1 MPQIPNTDLTLTEAE
16 IQKQN
21 KEEFEVPERFQNII
35 NTGRTKGLHK
45 DSPLILQPHQGYYR
59 EEDEIRTEFLKERV
73 NTGRLRNKEGKL
85 PVPPIEYS
93 YFIEDETTK
102 NKNDY
107 RNSDEHK
114 KYFNK
119 NGKNITIDLDD
130 CSILTKEM
138 LQEKN

>member
-21 KEEFEVPERFQNII
+21 KEEFEIPERFQNII

-45 DSPLILQPHQGYYR
+45 DSPLILQPHQGYY
-59 EEDEIRTEFLKERV
+59 KA
-73 NTGRLRNKEGKL
+73 
-85 PVPPIEYS
+85 
-93 YFIEDETTK
+93 EDETTK

-107 RNSDEHK
+107 KNSDEYK

-119 NGKNITIDLDD
+119 NGKNITIDPDD